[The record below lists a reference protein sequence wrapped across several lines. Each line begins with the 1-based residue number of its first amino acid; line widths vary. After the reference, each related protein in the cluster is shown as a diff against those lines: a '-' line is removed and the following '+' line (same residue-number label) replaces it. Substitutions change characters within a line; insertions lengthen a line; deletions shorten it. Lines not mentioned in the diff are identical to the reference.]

1 MRGLLAIRG
10 CAKGVIRCADS
21 ATATEIKTWTGNV
34 RTEPGLCS
42 ATVSVPRPEP
52 VRRPQHHHAPG
63 PDAGAVFCA
72 RRRLDETWRV
82 VLAIGATA
90 IVVGG
95 AFLAIRFIIGL
106 HL

>member
-1 MRGLLAIRG
+1 M
-10 CAKGVIRCADS
+10 
-21 ATATEIKTWTGNV
+21 
-34 RTEPGLCS
+34 
-42 ATVSVPRPEP
+42 
-52 VRRPQHHHAPG
+52 
-63 PDAGAVFCA
+63 
-72 RRRLDETWRV
+72 DETWRV